1 LEIFVGKK
9 VGKEGKKEFVVLF
22 SKMSFFFFFNYYC
35 GDAGLKSEY
44 NGMRGV
50 IDRAIS

>member
-1 LEIFVGKK
+1 VGKK

-22 SKMSFFFFFNYYC
+22 SKMSFFFFFFNYFW
-35 GDAGLKSEY
+35 GDWGLKSEY

>member
-1 LEIFVGKK
+1 VGKK

-22 SKMSFFFFFNYYC
+22 SKMSFFFFFFNYFC